1 MKWVITGGAGFI
13 GCHAAAKFHQHG
25 DHVVVVDNLSR
36 RGADVNLA
44 WLRSLGVNAFIKADV
59 RDPRQMD
66 ALMAEHGDAD
76 AVLHLA
82 GQVAVTSS
90 LADPRA
96 DFEANALGTF
106 NVLEAVRN
114 IANGKPAVLYS
125 STNKVYGNLEHVRV
139 VERDGRYAYD
149 NLPFGV
155 HEREPL
161 DFHSP
166 YGCSKGVAD
175 QYVRDYSRIYGMKTV
190 VFRQSCVYGTRQ
202 FGIEDQG
209 WVAWFC
215 VAVVTGQP
223 FTIFGDGKQ
232 IRDAL
237 WIGDLIDVYQCAMER
252 IDQVSGEVINVGGG
266 PANTLSLLEL
276 VAKLERWFGVS
287 LNPPFAGWRPGDQ
300 RVFVADIRKA
310 ERLLGWRPKV
320 SIDEGVGRLIR
331 WVKENPGLFI
341 SLKRADVGKG
351 AADPSIPFRP
361 EALGG
366 TLVPSDVARRA

>member
-125 STNKVYGNLEHVRV
+125 ST
-139 VERDGRYAYD
+139 
-149 NLPFGV
+149 
-155 HEREPL
+155 
-161 DFHSP
+161 
-166 YGCSKGVAD
+166 
-175 QYVRDYSRIYGMKTV
+175 
-190 VFRQSCVYGTRQ
+190 
-202 FGIEDQG
+202 
-209 WVAWFC
+209 
-215 VAVVTGQP
+215 
-223 FTIFGDGKQ
+223 
-232 IRDAL
+232 
-237 WIGDLIDVYQCAMER
+237 
-252 IDQVSGEVINVGGG
+252 
-266 PANTLSLLEL
+266 
-276 VAKLERWFGVS
+276 
-287 LNPPFAGWRPGDQ
+287 
-300 RVFVADIRKA
+300 
-310 ERLLGWRPKV
+310 
-320 SIDEGVGRLIR
+320 
-331 WVKENPGLFI
+331 
-341 SLKRADVGKG
+341 
-351 AADPSIPFRP
+351 
-361 EALGG
+361 
-366 TLVPSDVARRA
+366 VARGTSRSRRRHCRAAVGWEPRSASASAAEKTQTRAP